1 MTRHRRLGAMFVA
14 LFLALGTGSFVL
26 DRVAR
31 VKAACVMAPRFEV
44 DRMGPKP
51 LPNHWL
57 LGNAIGVAVDSND
70 HIWIVHRQASLEAME
85 NYGVANPPGPK
96 RRAGVVE
103 SECCG
108 PAPPV
113 LEFDQAG
120 NLIGS
125 WGGPGAGDGWPETNP
140 GMFIDYKGQWWIGR
154 SGPPPPAAPPRGRR
168 GAGAG

>member
-31 VKAACVMAPRFEV
+31 VKAAGVMAPRFEV
-44 DRMGPKP
+44 DPMWPKP
-51 LPNHWL
+51 LPNHWI
-57 LGNAIGVAVDSND
+57 LGNAIGVGVDSND

-85 NYGVANPPGPK
+85 NYAAANPPGPK

-103 SECCG
+103 AECCE

-113 LEFDQAG
+113 LEFDEAG
-120 NLIGS
+120 HLIGH
-125 WGGPGAGDGWPETNP
+125 WCGPCEACDWPATARVV
-140 GMFIDYKGQWWIGR
+140 FIRYKGNVR
-154 SGPPPPAAPPRGRR
+154 SVGHVRAATV
-168 GAGAG
+168 